1 MSLDR
6 KIGNAIHS
14 PTHTPQ
20 NTSLSAPQQDLA
32 SLWERIATLREDDRQ
47 SAEDK
52 FQVSLLLATTE
63 KLCRTLTDFMTATE
77 SELRRMNNEQMKLL
91 NVQEQYKNEIKTE
104 ADKIL
109 ASTYLSIKENQQA
122 AFDSMLADN
131 KAAIDKMTADVN
143 ACAKKSKE
151 ISETADN
158 SLKTLCK
165 ITRWE
170 DLIYYLCPLLVL
182 GDVILR
188 IYRIFA

>member
-1 MSLDR
+1 
-6 KIGNAIHS
+6 
-14 PTHTPQ
+14 
-20 NTSLSAPQQDLA
+20 
-32 SLWERIATLREDDRQ
+32 
-47 SAEDK
+47 
-52 FQVSLLLATTE
+52 
-63 KLCRTLTDFMTATE
+63 
-77 SELRRMNNEQMKLL
+77 MKLI
-91 NVQEQYKNEIKTE
+91 NVQEQYKNEIRDATGS
-104 ADKIL
+104 IL
-109 ASTYLSIKENQQA
+109 KLTYHSIKENQQA

-188 IYRIFA
+188 IYQIFA